1 MSRSA
6 RREMR
11 CGLCGHRFD
20 ATELACHTG
29 CPLGAHC
36 NLICCPRCGY
46 QVVDTAQTR
55 VGGWLGRVFRSS
67 RAEPETVESPSPL
80 PRETIP
86 LSHVLPGRE
95 VEIVTLGEMAG
106 PRASRLAAFGLVPG
120 SRVEVLQRRPAPVIR
135 VGETEIAL
143 DLEILEHIEVA
154 PPDPALAP
162 PLRG

>member
-1 MSRSA
+1 MSHSA
-6 RREMR
+6 RSEMR

-20 ATELACHTG
+20 AAALACHAG
-29 CPLGAHC
+29 CPLGGHC
-36 NLICCPRCGY
+36 NLICCPNCGY
-46 QVVDTAQTR
+46 QVVDAARTR
-55 VGGWLGRVFRSS
+55 VGGWLGRRFRSA
-67 RAEPETVESPSPL
+67 RAEAGAPAVAPPL

-95 VEIVTLGEMAG
+95 VEIVALRDMAS

-120 SRVEVLQRRPAPVIR
+120 SRVEVVQRRPAPVLR

-143 DLEILEHIEVA
+143 SLEILEHVEVA

-162 PLRG
+162 RHTR